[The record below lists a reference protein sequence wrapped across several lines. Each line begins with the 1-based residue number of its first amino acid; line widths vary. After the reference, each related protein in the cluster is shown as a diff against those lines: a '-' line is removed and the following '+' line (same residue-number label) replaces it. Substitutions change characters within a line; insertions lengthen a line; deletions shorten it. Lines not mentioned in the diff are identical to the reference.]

1 MWKRGRRLLTVLLA
15 LALAVTYLPA
25 ETLTAQATAISG
37 QEAESMSETE
47 TTLEAGTEITQSDG
61 ETGTPPV
68 EDGESEE
75 EKTDANLEE
84 EPVDTSAE
92 NSGSVSTE
100 DNPEQTEE
108 KPDGESEEES
118 DGESEKILDDV
129 SAGNGETASAE
140 DSTVPAGEESDTVPT
155 ENGGIISETEGQEI
169 TSGEGLTS
177 MYNIATMAE
186 TQENDTTNTTLV
198 TDGGVVMWDFRT
210 QGAPIYS
217 GSDGSLSVSGTLNY
231 NDTQH
236 GANIGNGTVFT
247 LTVPEGLTTIAFSV
261 CTYGQSTATIQA
273 GNQETS
279 VELHYGGDSTQQQDG
294 QEKVFSYTTQAN
306 DKITITISGVGYLH
320 YITAETI
327 TPLQLTT
334 VSGTVFSET
343 GEASGKGQTLVFT
356 DVADSANVYTA
367 EIEANGEYTISLP
380 IGKTYAVSFEQSDV
394 YEATAGGTLDLTNA
408 AEGGSVQN
416 NITYRVIWDVSKI
429 FSFAIGDTIYTVT
442 PGSAS
447 TEDFEVEASGGD
459 GFVELATAD
468 TAIIWAD
475 LGGAG
480 TGTLT
485 ADMLKNVSDSVEY
498 ALSGNTITFTY
509 KENSTSPTGYTIQVK
524 DNSASGIPHADG
536 TTHTYDFRDGSVVS
550 TLYDK
555 NGNYAISN
563 GASVRSEDGL
573 LTLVSESGGN
583 IRFNDASHGIAI
595 STGTQVQV
603 KVAGDAEIVF
613 GLCLH
618 TADNGTL
625 TAEVTEGNETGTINE
640 SPISAKAAADGAET
654 TVQYTGDAATI
665 TFTYTGGT
673 GYLHSVSVTNEL
685 PESQVVEQDA
695 MPYILD
701 YGAADSMTVSAIG
714 QRLILSQEGGRL
726 ETSSALS
733 GDVGYY
739 GFDATSDTNRLEADV
754 TVNSCGNSS
763 SNGVFFGAFDG
774 EAIETVAIRNSTN
787 LRGVYTGNKNTVGAG
802 RIDETITEGQTVHF
816 TAERTTNG
824 FMITATPEGGETYTM
839 ISSNS
844 DALVSGGG
852 AVSFGFILANAS
864 VTVTNM
870 KYYGAEGNLLYDQN
884 DCYEAIG
891 IAPSASN
898 VRAAAVATRDAINV
912 MWNTDDLPYGDAHYV
927 IQMSKDNGNWETIG
941 ESQSTS
947 FLYPTTES
955 GIYKFRV
962 GGAVGSGGE
971 VDEEDYVE
979 SEAIDYLAALS
990 TPVLTAAA
998 DGTSSIQLSWT
1009 PSEGAVSYE
1018 LYKYSSDQGAEGAV
1032 LLATV
1037 SETSYTDTAV
1047 GLEVPYY
1054 YYVIAK
1060 SADNSSNPSET
1071 VWTVVSAG
1079 HTGDYAYEDEAAVIT
1094 ITGCPNST
1102 IFQSAVTISGTVDRA
1117 GMMRAFV
1124 NDASLTT
1131 AAAEQQVTA
1140 GGNFMLNLQLAQG
1153 RNDVRLIFTDENGTE
1168 TCLTY
1173 NFVYLD
1179 SSEIDMI
1186 VDASY
1191 TEQARSTVNGNIPT
1205 YKTVQAAVDAV
1216 PEGNTDRTVIFI
1228 KNGDYEERLV
1238 VSAPNISLIGESE
1251 EGVRIHC
1258 YPADLY
1264 PNDSRYEAG
1273 GDMSLRCATYIT
1285 SDATGFSAENLT
1297 FANDYIYG
1305 TNDGKTNKSADALRC
1320 DADRASFVNVTF
1332 SGVQDT
1338 LYMHAGNQYFYKCR
1352 IEGLIDFIYS
1362 GDDAKVLFEECEL
1375 VFVYEETHPEGGY
1388 ACAPRTAADSEYGLI
1403 FYDCTVTSEEG
1414 CVDDTF
1420 RLARPWGADAVIYW
1434 INCYLGSAINA
1445 DEPYTDMSNNSFME
1459 ANFYEYGSYGPGYA
1473 ISADR
1478 KQISPN
1484 EAKELLKIA
1493 VSTLEAAS
1501 IGNISEDIAAGK
1513 LDPQQPETNLPA
1525 DEPSDIPDSG
1535 NEGENTG
1542 DTGNAGDTGSN
1553 GQTGNSS
1560 NSGHTGSGSSSGSSG
1575 SGSDSGSVA
1584 QSAAIQSTVTGT
1596 TSASATTVAS
1606 AADDADTD
1614 VETVEDTPD
1623 DYALEEV
1630 EEETEN
1636 AAEGEEN
1643 TEVIDE
1649 EETPLGSQQIRGSR
1663 SILPWLVIP
1672 VVLIIAGIFGWIVY
1686 KRKNESED

>member
-1 MWKRGRRLLTVLLA
+1 M
-15 LALAVTYLPA
+15 
-25 ETLTAQATAISG
+25 
-37 QEAESMSETE
+37 
-47 TTLEAGTEITQSDG
+47 
-61 ETGTPPV
+61 
-68 EDGESEE
+68 
-75 EKTDANLEE
+75 
-84 EPVDTSAE
+84 
-92 NSGSVSTE
+92 
-100 DNPEQTEE
+100 
-108 KPDGESEEES
+108 
-118 DGESEKILDDV
+118 
-129 SAGNGETASAE
+129 
-140 DSTVPAGEESDTVPT
+140 
-155 ENGGIISETEGQEI
+155 
-169 TSGEGLTS
+169 
-177 MYNIATMAE
+177 
-186 TQENDTTNTTLV
+186 
-198 TDGGVVMWDFRT
+198 
-210 QGAPIYS
+210 
-217 GSDGSLSVSGTLNY
+217 
-231 NDTQH
+231 
-236 GANIGNGTVFT
+236 
-247 LTVPEGLTTIAFSV
+247 
-261 CTYGQSTATIQA
+261 
-273 GNQETS
+273 
-279 VELHYGGDSTQQQDG
+279 
-294 QEKVFSYTTQAN
+294 
-306 DKITITISGVGYLH
+306 
-320 YITAETI
+320 
-327 TPLQLTT
+327 
-334 VSGTVFSET
+334 
-343 GEASGKGQTLVFT
+343 
-356 DVADSANVYTA
+356 
-367 EIEANGEYTISLP
+367 
-380 IGKTYAVSFEQSDV
+380 
-394 YEATAGGTLDLTNA
+394 
-408 AEGGSVQN
+408 
-416 NITYRVIWDVSKI
+416 
-429 FSFAIGDTIYTVT
+429 
-442 PGSAS
+442 
-447 TEDFEVEASGGD
+447 EASGGD

-998 DGTSSIQLSWT
+998 DGTSSIQLSWA
-1009 PSEGAVSYE
+1009 PVEEAVSYE
-1018 LYKYSSDQGAEGAV
+1018 LYRYSSDDGAENV
-1032 LLATV
+1032 SLLATV

-1131 AAAEQQVTA
+1131 AAAEQQVT
-1140 GGNFMLNLQLAQG
+1140 
-1153 RNDVRLIFTDENGTE
+1153 
-1168 TCLTY
+1168 
-1173 NFVYLD
+1173 
-1179 SSEIDMI
+1179 
-1186 VDASY
+1186 
-1191 TEQARSTVNGNIPT
+1191 
-1205 YKTVQAAVDAV
+1205 
-1216 PEGNTDRTVIFI
+1216 
-1228 KNGDYEERLV
+1228 
-1238 VSAPNISLIGESE
+1238 
-1251 EGVRIHC
+1251 
-1258 YPADLY
+1258 
-1264 PNDSRYEAG
+1264 
-1273 GDMSLRCATYIT
+1273 
-1285 SDATGFSAENLT
+1285 
-1297 FANDYIYG
+1297 
-1305 TNDGKTNKSADALRC
+1305 
-1320 DADRASFVNVTF
+1320 
-1332 SGVQDT
+1332 
-1338 LYMHAGNQYFYKCR
+1338 
-1352 IEGLIDFIYS
+1352 
-1362 GDDAKVLFEECEL
+1362 
-1375 VFVYEETHPEGGY
+1375 
-1388 ACAPRTAADSEYGLI
+1388 
-1403 FYDCTVTSEEG
+1403 
-1414 CVDDTF
+1414 
-1420 RLARPWGADAVIYW
+1420 
-1434 INCYLGSAINA
+1434 
-1445 DEPYTDMSNNSFME
+1445 
-1459 ANFYEYGSYGPGYA
+1459 
-1473 ISADR
+1473 
-1478 KQISPN
+1478 
-1484 EAKELLKIA
+1484 
-1493 VSTLEAAS
+1493 
-1501 IGNISEDIAAGK
+1501 
-1513 LDPQQPETNLPA
+1513 
-1525 DEPSDIPDSG
+1525 
-1535 NEGENTG
+1535 
-1542 DTGNAGDTGSN
+1542 
-1553 GQTGNSS
+1553 
-1560 NSGHTGSGSSSGSSG
+1560 
-1575 SGSDSGSVA
+1575 GSV
-1584 QSAAIQSTVTGT
+1584 
-1596 TSASATTVAS
+1596 
-1606 AADDADTD
+1606 
-1614 VETVEDTPD
+1614 
-1623 DYALEEV
+1623 
-1630 EEETEN
+1630 
-1636 AAEGEEN
+1636 
-1643 TEVIDE
+1643 
-1649 EETPLGSQQIRGSR
+1649 
-1663 SILPWLVIP
+1663 
-1672 VVLIIAGIFGWIVY
+1672 
-1686 KRKNESED
+1686 K